1 MWTRK
6 ELKDQAKAG
15 LKRSYWKSVI
25 VGFLV
30 TLITAG
36 TAANV
41 RSGADESTL
50 GDVFATMT
58 SGEVLLALSV
68 LFSAVVLALFVS
80 ALFRAMVYNPVKV
93 GVANFF
99 LDGVKDTAEWKSLA
113 VGFTPKWFANV
124 WALFLRDLFVA
135 LWSLLLIVP
144 GVIKSYEYRLV
155 EYVMA
160 ENPGMAAKEALAKSK
175 ALMQGNKWN
184 AFVLDL
190 SFLGWNILNACTFG
204 ILGVFY
210 VKPYQLLTN
219 AALYEELKKN
229 A

>member
-6 ELKDQAKAG
+6 ELKDTAKAG

-36 TAANV
+36 TAAGTG
-41 RSGADESTL
+41 SGAGSETITN
-50 GDVFATMT
+50 VFTTM
-58 SGEVLLALSV
+58 SAGEILLALGV
-68 LFSAVVLALFVS
+68 LLSAVVMTLFVS

-99 LDGVKDTAEWKSLA
+99 LDGVKNTAEWKSLA

-124 WALFLRDLFVA
+124 WALFLRDLFVV
-135 LWSLLLIVP
+135 LWSLLLVIPGIV
-144 GVIKSYEYRLV
+144 KSYEYRLV

-160 ENPGMAAKEALAKSK
+160 ENPGMAATEALTKSK
-175 ALMQGNKWN
+175 ALMRGNKWN

-210 VKPYQLLTN
+210 VQPYQMLTN
-219 AALYEELKKN
+219 AALYEKLKQT

>member
-15 LKRSYWKSVI
+15 LKRSYWKCVVI
-25 VGFLV
+25 GFLV
-30 TLITAG
+30 SLITAG
-36 TAANV
+36 TAAST
-41 RSGADESTL
+41 RSSAGEETL
-50 GDVFATMT
+50 TDVFRNMS
-58 SGEVLLALSV
+58 SGEILLALSV
-68 LFSAVVLALFVS
+68 LLSAVAVTLFVS

-124 WALFLRDLFVA
+124 WALFLRDLFVV
-135 LWSLLLIVP
+135 LWSLLLVVP
-144 GVIKSYEYRLV
+144 GIVKSYEYRLV

-175 ALMQGNKWN
+175 AIMQGQKWN

-190 SFLGWNILNACTFG
+190 SFLGWNILNGCTFG

-210 VKPYQLLTN
+210 VQPYQMLTN
-219 AALYEELKKN
+219 AALYEKLKQN

>member
-15 LKRSYWKSVI
+15 LKRSYWKSVV
-25 VGFLV
+25 VGL
-30 TLITAG
+30 LITLMSAG

-68 LFSAVVLALFVS
+68 LFSAVVLALFIS

-160 ENPGMAAKEALAKSK
+160 ENPGMAAKEALTKSK

-204 ILGVFY
+204 IMGVFY

-219 AALYEELKKN
+219 AALYEKLKQN

>member
-15 LKRSYWKSVI
+15 LKRNYWKSVI

-36 TAANV
+36 TAANAG
-41 RSGADESTL
+41 SGSDSGTL
-50 GDVFATMT
+50 SDVFTTMT
-58 SGEVLLALSV
+58 SGEILLAFSV
-68 LFSAVVLALFVS
+68 LFSAVVLTLFVS

-99 LDGVKDTAEWKSLA
+99 LDGVTDTAEWKSLA
-113 VGFTPKWFANV
+113 VGFAPKWFANV
-124 WALFLRDLFVA
+124 WALFLRDLFVV
-135 LWSLLLIVP
+135 LWSLLLVVP

-160 ENPGMAAKEALAKSK
+160 ENPGMAAMEAIAKSK

-210 VKPYQLLTN
+210 VQPYQMLTN
-219 AALYEELKKN
+219 AALYEKLKQN
-229 A
+229 V

>member
-15 LKRSYWKSVI
+15 LKRSYWKSVV
-25 VGFLV
+25 VGL
-30 TLITAG
+30 LITLMSAG

-68 LFSAVVLALFVS
+68 LFSAVVLALFIS

-160 ENPGMAAKEALAKSK
+160 ENPGMAAKEALTKSK

-219 AALYEELKKN
+219 AALYEKLKQN

>member
-15 LKRSYWKSVI
+15 LKRNYWKSVI
-25 VGFLV
+25 IGFLV
-30 TLITAG
+30 SLITAG
-36 TAANV
+36 TAA
-41 RSGADESTL
+41 STSHSAGSDTL
-50 GDVFATMT
+50 TEVFTTM
-58 SGEVLLALSV
+58 SAGEILLALGV
-68 LFSAVVLALFVS
+68 LFSAVVLTLFVS

-113 VGFTPKWFANV
+113 VGFAPKWFANV
-124 WALFLRDLFVA
+124 WALFLRDLFVV
-135 LWSLLLIVP
+135 LWSLLLVVP

-160 ENPGMAAKEALAKSK
+160 ENPGMAAMEAIAKSK

-204 ILGVFY
+204 ILGIFY
-210 VKPYQLLTN
+210 VQPYQMLTN
-219 AALYEELKKN
+219 AALYEKLKHN
-229 A
+229 V